1 MIVVIFVIL
10 WTDPHSEISSYSHV
24 DIGIEQFWT
33 LSEEYQ
39 GKLHSMRKD
48 IILFSWTTF
57 LFVRYNLFVW
67 K

>member
-57 LFVRYNLFVW
+57 LFVR
-67 K
+67 

>member
-10 WTDPHSEISSYSHV
+10 WTDPHSEISSYGHV

-33 LSEEYQ
+33 LSEDYQ

-48 IILFSWTTF
+48 IIFI
-57 LFVRYNLFVW
+57 
-67 K
+67 